1 MYALGVL
8 RDDERMRLSSRV
20 AGRTYCFR
28 DLNDLLA
35 KANRERSGDRLAG
48 LAARS
53 AQERVAARRLLAEV
67 TLAELRARPALPPEH
82 DEVSRV
88 VEEGLDEAVHRRHR
102 GMTVGELRDHVL
114 GADPSELTAAR
125 LGAGLTPEM
134 AAAVAKLC
142 SNLDLVAGAARI
154 PVVTRA
160 NTTLGLP
167 GRLGVRLQPNHP
179 TDDVEEILA
188 QAREGLAFGCGDA
201 LIGVNPARDDDE
213 VVRRLLHALDGLVRE
228 HRVPTQTCV
237 LAHVSTQMRVLGTGT
252 RPTVPM
258 GLMFQS
264 LAGTQSACRAFGIDV
279 ALLDEAAALARER
292 CNVRGPHVM
301 YFETGQGSEL
311 SSGCHEGIDQVTLE
325 ARCYGLAR
333 RYAPFLVNTVI
344 GFIGPEY
351 LFDASEVQRAGLE
364 DHFMG
369 KLLGLPMGV
378 DACATNHM
386 RSDHDDLE
394 NQAVLL
400 AAAGAN
406 YFMGVPMGDDVLLGY
421 RSTSFHDA
429 ATLRETLGR
438 RPAPEFERWMERSG
452 LMQDGRLTER
462 AGDGGRLGPTARVR
476 SRRATPARRYLARLG
491 VGRAGSRPPLRASLE
506 FAADLAAARDAVLER
521 LPATLPRR
529 LRATLVR
536 SAARDD
542 EEFLR
547 DPAAGR
553 RLARGEAARVRAAV
567 PRSPAGATSVLPVV
581 LSGLS
586 AGAVAEQAGPVL
598 TRLRR
603 ELAAHGQQLARP
615 FLVERGR
622 VKLADEIARLRGA
635 RIVVALVGD
644 RPGLRTPRSL
654 SAYVT
659 ERPSA
664 RTTDAERRMVSNIH
678 ARGLSPGRAARQ
690 ISALVQQCLRE
701 RADRRPA
708 IDKSRST
715 V

>member
-1 MYALGVL
+1 
-8 RDDERMRLSSRV
+8 MRLSLRV
-20 AGRTYCFR
+20 DGRSIRFR

-67 TLAELRARPALPPEH
+67 TLAELRARPALPPER

-88 VEEGLDEAVHRRHR
+88 VEEALDEEVYRRHR
-102 GMTVGELRDHVL
+102 RLTVGELRDHVL
-114 GADPSELTAAR
+114 AADPAELGAAR

-142 SNLDLVAGAARI
+142 SNLDLVAAAARI

-160 NTTLGLP
+160 NTTMGLP

-179 TDDVEEILA
+179 TDDVDEILA
-188 QAREGLAFGCGDA
+188 QTAEGLAWGCGDA
-201 LIGVNPARDDDE
+201 VIGVNPARDDE
-213 VVRRLLHALDGLVRE
+213 EIVRRLLLALDGLVRE

-237 LAHVSTQMRVLGTGT
+237 LAHVTTQMRVLGAGS
-252 RPTVPM
+252 RPVPM

-279 ALLDEAAALARER
+279 ALLDEAAAMARER
-292 CNVRGPHVM
+292 CNVAGSHVL

-333 RYAPFLVNTVI
+333 RYAPFLVNTVV

-351 LFDASEVQRAGLE
+351 LYDASEVQRAGLE

-386 RSDHDDLE
+386 HGDHDDLE
-394 NQAVLL
+394 NQALLL

-429 ATLRETLGR
+429 AALRETLGR
-438 RPAPEFERWMERSG
+438 RPAPEFERWMERQG
-452 LMQDGRLTER
+452 LMRNGRLTAR
-462 AGDGGRLGPTARVR
+462 AGDGRRFALRPARSSARSHPPLARV
-476 SRRATPARRYLARLG
+476 G
-491 VGRAGSRPPLRASLE
+491 VGRAGTRPSLRASLD
-506 FAADLAAARDAVLER
+506 FAADLATARDAVLER
-521 LPATLPRR
+521 LPPGLERTLGATR
-529 LRATLVR
+529 LR

-553 RLARGEAARVRAAV
+553 RLARGEAARVR
-567 PRSPAGATSVLPVV
+567 PTPASRAPAVLPVV

-598 TRLRR
+598 AALRGQ
-603 ELAAHGQQLARP
+603 LAARGLRLDKP

-622 VKLADEIARLRGA
+622 LKLADEIARRRRA
-635 RIVVALVGD
+635 RLLVALIGD

-659 ERPSA
+659 VRPSA
-664 RTTDAERRMVSNIH
+664 RTTDADRRMVSNIH
-678 ARGLSPGRAARQ
+678 ARGLSPAAAAKQIAALLIDLEPRHTQRPRRAG
-690 ISALVQQCLRE
+690 
-701 RADRRPA
+701 
-708 IDKSRST
+708 
-715 V
+715 

>member
-1 MYALGVL
+1 
-8 RDDERMRLSSRV
+8 MRLSLRV
-20 AGRTYCFR
+20 DGRSFRFR

-35 KANRERSGDRLAG
+35 KANRERSGDRLAR

-67 TLAELRARPALPPEH
+67 TLADLRARPALPPER
-82 DEVSRV
+82 DAVSRV
-88 VEEGLDEAVHRRHR
+88 VDEGLDEKVFRRVR
-102 GMTVGELRDHVL
+102 GLTVGELRDHVL
-114 GADPSELTAAR
+114 GAPPSELTAAR
-125 LGAGLTPEM
+125 LGGGLTPEM

-179 TDDVEEILA
+179 TDDVAEILA
-188 QAREGLAFGCGDA
+188 QTAEGLSFGCGDA
-201 LIGVNPARDDDE
+201 LIGVNPARDDEE
-213 VVRRLLHALDGLVRE
+213 VVRRLLLALDGLVRK

-237 LAHVSTQMRVLGTGT
+237 LAHVTTQMRVLDGGPA
-252 RPTVPM
+252 RGAEPVPM

-279 ALLDEAAALARER
+279 ALLDEAAAMARER
-292 CNVRGPHVM
+292 CNVRGPNVM

-333 RYAPFLVNTVI
+333 RYAPFLVNTVV

-351 LFDASEVQRAGLE
+351 LYDASEVQRAGLE

-386 RSDHDDLE
+386 RGDHDDLE
-394 NQAVLL
+394 NQALLL

-429 ATLRETLGR
+429 AALRETLGR
-438 RPAPEFERWMERSG
+438 RPAPEFERWMERQG
-452 LMQDGRLTER
+452 LMRDGRLTAR
-462 AGDGGRLGPTARVR
+462 AGDGRRFGVRPTRGAARSRSPLARV
-476 SRRATPARRYLARLG
+476 G
-491 VGRAGSRPPLRASLE
+491 VGRAGTRPSLRASLD
-506 FAADLAAARDAVLER
+506 FATDLATARDALLER
-521 LPATLPRR
+521 LPRGLERT
-529 LRATLVR
+529 LRATRLR

-547 DPAAGR
+547 DPDAGR
-553 RLARGEAARVRAAV
+553 RLARGEAARVR
-567 PRSPAGATSVLPVV
+567 PAPASRASAVLPVV

-586 AGAVAEQAGPVL
+586 AGAVAEQAPAVL
-598 TRLRR
+598 AALRR
-603 ELAAHGQQLARP
+603 ELAARDLRLDKP

-622 VKLADEIARLRGA
+622 LKLADEIARRRGA
-635 RIVVALVGD
+635 RLLVALIGD

-659 ERPSA
+659 LRPTT
-664 RTTDAERRMVSNIH
+664 RTTDADRRMVSNIH
-678 ARGLSPGRAARQ
+678 ARGLSPAAAAKQIVALLVAPAPATTARPRGARRA
-690 ISALVQQCLRE
+690 
-701 RADRRPA
+701 
-708 IDKSRST
+708 
-715 V
+715 

>member
-1 MYALGVL
+1 
-8 RDDERMRLSSRV
+8 MRLSLRID
-20 AGRTYCFR
+20 GRSFR
-28 DLNDLLA
+28 FRNLNDLLA
-35 KANRERSGDRLAG
+35 KANRDRSGDRLAG

-67 TLAELRARPALPPEH
+67 TLAELREHPALPPER

-88 VEEGLDEAVHRRHR
+88 VEEGLDEALYRRHR
-102 GMTVGELRDHVL
+102 RLTVGELRDHVL
-114 GADPSELTAAR
+114 GADAIELGAAR

-142 SNLDLVAGAARI
+142 SNLDLVAAAARI

-160 NTTLGLP
+160 NTTMGLP

-179 TDDVEEILA
+179 TDDVDEILA
-188 QAREGLAFGCGDA
+188 QTAEGLSWGCGDA
-201 LIGVNPARDDDE
+201 VIGVNPARDDEE
-213 VVRRLLHALDGLVRE
+213 VVRQLLLALDALVRRHE
-228 HRVPTQTCV
+228 IPTQTCV
-237 LAHVSTQMRVLGTGT
+237 LAHVTTQMRVLGAGS
-252 RPTVPM
+252 RPLPM

-279 ALLDEAAALARER
+279 ALLDEAAAMARER
-292 CNVRGPHVM
+292 CNVAGPNVM

-333 RYAPFLVNTVI
+333 RYAPFLVNTVV

-351 LFDASEVQRAGLE
+351 LYDASEVQRAGLE

-386 RSDHDDLE
+386 RGDHDDLE
-394 NQAVLL
+394 NQALLL

-429 ATLRETLGR
+429 AALRETLGR
-438 RPAPEFERWMERSG
+438 RPAPEFERWLERRG
-452 LMQDGRLTER
+452 LMRQGKLTAR
-462 AGDGGRLGPTARVR
+462 AGDGRRFGLLPTRSAARSRPPLARV
-476 SRRATPARRYLARLG
+476 G
-491 VGRAGSRPPLRASLE
+491 VGRAGTRPALRASLD
-506 FAADLAAARDAVLER
+506 FATDLATARDAVLER
-521 LPATLPRR
+521 LPPGLERTLGATR
-529 LRATLVR
+529 LR

-547 DPAAGR
+547 DPQAGR
-553 RLARGEAARVRAAV
+553 RLARGEAARVR
-567 PRSPAGATSVLPVV
+567 PAPASRAPAVLPVV

-598 TRLRR
+598 AALRR
-603 ELAAHGQQLARP
+603 ELSARGLRLDKP

-622 VKLADEIARLRGA
+622 LKLADEIARRRRA
-635 RIVVALVGD
+635 RLVVALIGD

-659 ERPSA
+659 LRPTA
-664 RTTDAERRMVSNIH
+664 RTTDADRRMVSNIH
-678 ARGLSPGRAARQ
+678 ARGLSPAAAAKQ
-690 ISALVQQCLRE
+690 IAALLTDLE
-701 RADRRPA
+701 PRRKARP
-708 IDKSRST
+708 RRT
-715 V
+715 G

>member
-1 MYALGVL
+1 
-8 RDDERMRLSSRV
+8 MRLSLRV
-20 AGRTYCFR
+20 DGRSFRFR

-82 DEVSRV
+82 DAVSRV
-88 VEEGLDEAVHRRHR
+88 VEEGLDETVYRRVR
-102 GMTVGELRDHVL
+102 GLTAGELRDHVL
-114 GADPSELTAAR
+114 GAAPSELTAER
-125 LGAGLTPEM
+125 LGDGLTPEM

-179 TDDVEEILA
+179 TDDVAEILA
-188 QAREGLAFGCGDA
+188 QTAEGLAWGCGDA
-201 LIGVNPARDDDE
+201 VIGVNPARDDEE
-213 VVRRLLHALDGLVRE
+213 VVRRLLLALDGLVRK

-237 LAHVSTQMRVLGTGT
+237 LAHVTTQMRVLDGGG
-252 RPTVPM
+252 RGARRGGSEQVPM

-279 ALLDEAAALARER
+279 ALLDEAAAMARDR
-292 CNVRGPHVM
+292 CNVKGPHVM

-333 RYAPFLVNTVI
+333 RYAPFLVNTVV

-351 LFDASEVQRAGLE
+351 LYDASEVQRAGLE

-386 RSDHDDLE
+386 RGDHDDLE
-394 NQAVLL
+394 NQALLL

-406 YFMGVPMGDDVLLGY
+406 YVMGVPMGDDVLLGY

-429 ATLRETLGR
+429 AALRETLGR
-438 RPAPEFERWMERSG
+438 RPAPEFERWMEGQG
-452 LMQDGRLTER
+452 LMRNGRLTAR
-462 AGDGGRLGPTARVR
+462 AGDG
-476 SRRATPARRYLARLG
+476 RRFGLPARRRTRFLARIA
-491 VGRAGSRPPLRASLE
+491 VGR
-506 FAADLAAARDAVLER
+506 
-521 LPATLPRR
+521 
-529 LRATLVR
+529 
-536 SAARDD
+536 
-542 EEFLR
+542 
-547 DPAAGR
+547 
-553 RLARGEAARVRAAV
+553 
-567 PRSPAGATSVLPVV
+567 
-581 LSGLS
+581 
-586 AGAVAEQAGPVL
+586 
-598 TRLRR
+598 
-603 ELAAHGQQLARP
+603 
-615 FLVERGR
+615 
-622 VKLADEIARLRGA
+622 
-635 RIVVALVGD
+635 
-644 RPGLRTPRSL
+644 
-654 SAYVT
+654 
-659 ERPSA
+659 
-664 RTTDAERRMVSNIH
+664 
-678 ARGLSPGRAARQ
+678 
-690 ISALVQQCLRE
+690 
-701 RADRRPA
+701 
-708 IDKSRST
+708 
-715 V
+715 

>member
-1 MYALGVL
+1 
-8 RDDERMRLSSRV
+8 MRLSLRV
-20 AGRTYCFR
+20 DGRSFRFR
-28 DLNDLLA
+28 DLNELLA

-67 TLAELRARPALPPEH
+67 TLAELRERPALPPER

-88 VEEGLDEAVHRRHR
+88 VEEGLDEEVFRRHR
-102 GMTVGELRDHVL
+102 RLTVGELRDHVL
-114 GADPSELTAAR
+114 GADASELGAAR

-142 SNLDLVAGAARI
+142 SNLDLVAAAARI

-160 NTTLGLP
+160 NTTMGLP

-179 TDDVEEILA
+179 TDDVDEILA
-188 QAREGLAFGCGDA
+188 QTAEGLSFGCGDA
-201 LIGVNPARDDDE
+201 VIGVNPARDDEE
-213 VVRRLLHALDGLVRE
+213 VVRRLLLALDALVRKHE
-228 HRVPTQTCV
+228 IPTQTCV
-237 LAHVSTQMRVLGTGT
+237 LAHVTTQMRVLAAGTQ
-252 RPTVPM
+252 PVPM

-264 LAGTQSACRAFGIDV
+264 LAGTQSACRAFGIDTS
-279 ALLDEAAALARER
+279 LLDEAAAMARER
-292 CNVRGPHVM
+292 CNVAGPNVL

-333 RYAPFLVNTVI
+333 RYAPFLVNTVV

-351 LFDASEVQRAGLE
+351 LYDASEVQRAGLE

-386 RSDHDDLE
+386 RGDHDDLE
-394 NQAVLL
+394 NQALLL

-429 ATLRETLGR
+429 AALRETLGR
-438 RPAPEFERWMERSG
+438 RPAPEFERWLERRG
-452 LMQDGRLTER
+452 LMRQGKLTAR
-462 AGDGGRLGPTARVR
+462 AGDGRRFGARPTRSGARNRAPLARV
-476 SRRATPARRYLARLG
+476 G
-491 VGRAGSRPPLRASLE
+491 VGRAGTRPSLRASLD
-506 FAADLAAARDAVLER
+506 FATDLATARDALLEPLPRGLER
-521 LPATLPRR
+521 KLGATR
-529 LRATLVR
+529 LR

-553 RLARGEAARVRAAV
+553 RLARGEAARVR
-567 PRSPAGATSVLPVV
+567 PAPASRASAVLPVV

-598 TRLRR
+598 AALRR
-603 ELAAHGQQLARP
+603 ELAARGLRLDKP

-622 VKLADEIARLRGA
+622 LKLADEIARRRGA
-635 RIVVALVGD
+635 RLLVALIGD

-659 ERPSA
+659 LRPTA
-664 RTTDAERRMVSNIH
+664 RTTDADRRMVSNIH
-678 ARGLSPGRAARQ
+678 ARGLSPAAAAKQIAALLAPPAATTAAR
-690 ISALVQQCLRE
+690 SRGAR
-701 RADRRPA
+701 RA
-708 IDKSRST
+708 
-715 V
+715 